1 MTVGGN
7 IRKIRERRGITQ
19 TELAIRLGISSRTV
33 SSWEVNRTEPKM
45 GMLEKVC
52 MVLNCRKSDIIEDTE
67 YDIPLKNE
75 NPALLELAKQ
85 MDPAL
90 RALQDKI
97 GELTIENRISVEIF
111 VDALLAKQDKEK
123 EIKSQSSK
131 EA

>member
-123 EIKSQSSK
+123 EAGS
-131 EA
+131 AG

>member
-67 YDIPLKNE
+67 YDISLKNE
-75 NPALLELAKQ
+75 NPALLELAKKV
-85 MDPAL
+85 
-90 RALQDKI
+90 ALQKRLMAYI
-97 GELTIENRISVEIF
+97 TKFQALTVEHQIAVESMIDF
-111 VDALLAKQDKEK
+111 LYNEERKEK
-123 EIKSQSSK
+123 NTTLN
-131 EA
+131 A

>member
-52 MVLNCRKSDIIEDTE
+52 MVLSCRKSDIIEDTE

-97 GELTIENRISVEIF
+97 GKLTIENRISVEIF

>member
-1 MTVGGN
+1 
-7 IRKIRERRGITQ
+7 
-19 TELAIRLGISSRTV
+19 
-33 SSWEVNRTEPKM
+33 
-45 GMLEKVC
+45 

-97 GELTIENRISVEIF
+97 GKLSIENRISVEIF

-123 EIKSQSSK
+123 DEGY
-131 EA
+131 AG